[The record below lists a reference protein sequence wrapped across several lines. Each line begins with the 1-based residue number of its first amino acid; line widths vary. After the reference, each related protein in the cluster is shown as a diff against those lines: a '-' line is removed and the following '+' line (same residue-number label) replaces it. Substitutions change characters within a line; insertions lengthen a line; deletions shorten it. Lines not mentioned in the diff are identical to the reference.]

1 MTNEQIEL
9 LRAKLNECNKDEFVD
24 ILVRYCAIM
33 YQENID
39 NAYQII
45 VKKQNESI
53 IQLINNIGVEL

>member
-1 MTNEQIEL
+1 MNAT
-9 LRAKLNECNKDEFVD
+9 RMMD